1 MSRNSEPL
9 LRCAHRLNDTVALAK
24 GIDWYLRKKN
34 VEKASIAEGEAAS
47 CVAWGVGVLRK
58 GISEILEEL

>member
-1 MSRNSEPL
+1 MSRNAEPL
-9 LRCAHRLNDTVALAK
+9 LRCAHQLNDTAALAK

-34 VEKASIAEGEAAS
+34 VEKAGIAEGEAAP

-58 GISEILEEL
+58 GISEMLQGL